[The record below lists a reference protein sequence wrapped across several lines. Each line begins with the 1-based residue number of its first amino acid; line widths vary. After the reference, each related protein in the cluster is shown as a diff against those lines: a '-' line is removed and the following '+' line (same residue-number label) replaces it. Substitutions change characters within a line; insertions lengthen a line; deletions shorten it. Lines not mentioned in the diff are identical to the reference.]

1 MMTEKSNFTRLTI
14 EQPDFK
20 VSWEVPYE
28 DVSIDEMID
37 GFNTLMIGITFLPET
52 VKKGMAEWLMDHAYD
67 LYDIY
72 EHEDDKEN
80 QDD

>member
-1 MMTEKSNFTRLTI
+1 MMEKDKFTRLTV

-28 DVSIDEMID
+28 DVTIDEMLN

-52 VKKGMAEWLMDHAYD
+52 VKKGMAEWLMEHAYD
-67 LYDIY
+67 LYDVY
-72 EHEDDKEN
+72 EHNNEIVEDK
-80 QDD
+80 